1 MADLLVLSLIG
12 GLFSLI
18 GGIFLLWK
26 AELTNKLIIPL
37 ISFGAGAFLGAAFLD
52 ILPEALELT
61 GDPNPVLKAT
71 VVGFIIF
78 FVLERLVMKFFPHYH
93 GKHQHSEHTESLP
106 LLLIAADCIHNFFDG
121 IVIALAYIADPLL
134 GLPAAIAIA
143 SHELPQ
149 EIGDFSV
156 LMHLGWKKRNII
168 IVNVLQ
174 SLITIPGVFLGIYL
188 GTTIKGYL
196 PLLLGATAGI
206 FIYLAASDLVPE
218 LHHRSG
224 HKHFFRIILPFITSI
239 FLLQQILSLLHPD

>member
-1 MADLLVLSLIG
+1 MVNLLILSLVG
-12 GLFSLI
+12 GPFSLI
-18 GGIFLLWK
+18 GGILLLWN
-26 AELTNKLIIPL
+26 ANLSQKLIIPL

-61 GDPNPVLKAT
+61 GESNPVLMAT
-71 VVGFIIF
+71 IVGFILF
-78 FVLERLVMKFFPHYH
+78 FILERLVMKFFPYYH
-93 GKHQHSEHTESLP
+93 GKHHHSEHTESLP

-121 IVIALAYIADPLL
+121 IVIALAYLADPLL

-143 SHELPQ
+143 AHELPQ

-168 IVNVLQ
+168 IINVLQ
-174 SLITIPGVFLGIYL
+174 SLITIPGVFLGVYL

-206 FIYLAASDLVPE
+206 FIYLSASDLVPE

-239 FLLQQILSLLHPD
+239 FLLQLILSLLHPK